1 MSKELPKTLLG
12 EKRSSFA
19 LIDPST
25 ELYHRK
31 LDRHGWLNNSLRQH
45 VAISYVW
52 SEWKQNPDDRLPDWR
67 LIRDRL
73 LCILGSSASSDI
85 RVRTGNASCCWLDS
99 KCVDQDS
106 PSSKSYW
113 IPRMDEVYAEAKCT
127 VLLLRDPLLSVL
139 VPVVRNMTCNVK
151 SKTSMLDWPHS
162 CLLSQSCT
170 ALATL
175 SPELE
180 KECTHALRRLYDGT
194 WRRRAWIFQ
203 EILLSK
209 NYLLSFHDCGYVE
222 LGDIGVIAGLLFQ
235 QYPEEVWLGD
245 LSDWCRRLFYLR
257 HFYTETE
264 FHHLSE
270 ANVLQMATGLE
281 ATVPADKIYALCG
294 ILKLKDVPYNMNHSA
309 DEAFQVVVDALVKK
323 GRLSWL
329 YAVPPPMNDG
339 GLQLREANITPFVL
353 TRMSDSFVGNR
364 NKMHFSQT
372 SVGFP
377 VLRLGKI
384 TQTRLLADVLQEAS
398 SWIKEHQNVDF
409 PAELKNLF
417 FIPKIIRRV
426 ALDLVNPLLMDP
438 LFDQICR
445 GLDIS
450 REAESRPTRVWR
462 MIMALFT
469 RDTTSLSR
477 KEISTNPDDIA
488 NVALADSAAQS
499 LQNRL
504 RMVQNSFLVLWW
516 TSTNDKGSIETLSLG
531 PITCKPGNQIC
542 AVKDDSQLLLAVS
555 FPPKTSPESE
565 EENLPTDAHFKGMIY
580 SLDTV
585 MTIQWRVKVLVAN
598 VVLTPSDMQGPLI
611 GDHPYGDRKKDQ
623 RYDEYIKT
631 DASRTTSVASLF
643 GKEWGKKGGRVYL
656 NLLRGV

>member
-1 MSKELPKTLLG
+1 MAKELPKTLLG

-52 SEWKQNPDDRLPDWR
+52 SEWKQNPDDQLPDWR

-73 LCILGSSASSDI
+73 LCILGSSTSSDI

-127 VLLLRDPLLSVL
+127 VLLLRDPSLSVL
-139 VPVVRNMTCNVK
+139 VPIVQNMICNVK

-170 ALATL
+170 TLPTL
-175 SPELE
+175 SIEDE
-180 KECTHALRRLYDGT
+180 KEC
-194 WRRRAWIFQ
+194 

-209 NYLLSFHDCGYVE
+209 NYLLSLHDGDYIE
-222 LGDIGVIAGLLFQ
+222 LGDVGVIAGLLFQ
-235 QYPEEVWLGD
+235 QHPEEIWLGD

-294 ILKLKDVPYNMNHSA
+294 ILKLKNVPYNMNHSA

-323 GRLSWL
+323 GRLAWL
-329 YAVPPPMNDG
+329 YAIPPPLNDK

-364 NKMHFSQT
+364 NKMHFSET

-377 VLRLGKI
+377 VLSMGEI
-384 TQTRLLADVLQEAS
+384 TQTKLLAQVLQEAS
-398 SWIKEHQNVDF
+398 NWVKENGNVYF
-409 PAELKNLF
+409 PAELKYLF
-417 FIPKIIRRV
+417 FVPKIIRRI
-426 ALDLVNPLLMDP
+426 ALDLVNPLLIDP

-469 RDTTSLSR
+469 REVTYASR
-477 KEISTNPDDIA
+477 KEGSTTDADEIA
-488 NVALADSAAQS
+488 NVNLADSAAQS
-499 LQNRL
+499 LQGRL
-504 RMVQNSFLVLWW
+504 RIVQNEFSVLWW
-516 TSTNDKGSIETLSLG
+516 NSDDGKTSTETLSLG
-531 PITCKPGNQIC
+531 PTTCKPGNQIC
-542 AVKDDSQLLLAVS
+542 AVKDESQLLLAVS
-555 FPPKTSPESE
+555 FPSKPSPESDK
-565 EENLPTDAHFKGMIY
+565 ENLPRDAHFKGMIY

-598 VVLTPSDMQGPLI
+598 VVLTPSDMQGPLM

-623 RYDEYIKT
+623 RYDQYIKT
-631 DASRTTSVASLF
+631 DASRTATVASLF
-643 GKEWGKKGGRVYL
+643 GKEWGQKGGRVYL
-656 NLLRGV
+656 NLLRER